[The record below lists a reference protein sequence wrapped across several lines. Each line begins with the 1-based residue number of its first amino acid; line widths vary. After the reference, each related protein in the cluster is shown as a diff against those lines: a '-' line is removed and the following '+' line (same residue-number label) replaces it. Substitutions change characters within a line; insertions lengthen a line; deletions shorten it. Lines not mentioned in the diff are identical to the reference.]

1 MFRRARERAALAC
14 AAAVLASLTTGCM
27 MTDEPEAR
35 STASADRTETAGRRD
50 PTPGDVDRLEQQI
63 GRLPQVTGVDLEYH
77 AKTFEN
83 PPVYSGVVSSDA
95 TDQKTLDETMDAAY
109 RIVWTA
115 RDLSAGAFEFYVEN
129 PATGRTSGAASLGMK
144 LPPSHED
151 LERRYGP
158 RPP

>member
-1 MFRRARERAALAC
+1 MLRRARERAALAC
-14 AAAVLASLTTGCM
+14 AAAVLASLTTGCT

-35 STASADRTETAGRRD
+35 PTASAGPTDATERRD

-63 GRLPQVTGVDLEYH
+63 GRLPQVTGVELEYRP
-77 AKTFEN
+77 KTFEN
-83 PPVYSGVVSSDA
+83 PPAYSGVVSSAA

-115 RDLSAGAFEFYVEN
+115 GELSAGAFEFYVEN

-144 LPPSHED
+144 LPPSYED
-151 LERRYGP
+151 LEGRYGP
-158 RPP
+158 RPA